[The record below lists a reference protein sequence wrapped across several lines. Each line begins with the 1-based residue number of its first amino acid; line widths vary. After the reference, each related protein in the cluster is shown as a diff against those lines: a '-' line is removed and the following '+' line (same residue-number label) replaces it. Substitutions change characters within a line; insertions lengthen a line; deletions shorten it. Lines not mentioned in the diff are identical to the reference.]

1 MTIQIFNEVTVPFKK
16 RLTSTDHSGLTAVA
30 FYFTDIDNIDN
41 NRSFVTSV
49 VKLDVNGDILE
60 SQAYLGEFNFK
71 VGLVAAKLD
80 YFNPDYDNEKVT
92 YKQIEELNYE
102 TGIYLYNSLPDD
114 LGNRTPRY
122 ILLEGGGD
130 SVSGVFAYLNTFIYR
145 TSGPKDLMCHH
156 IAKDFDKLAQYY
168 PHADYYT
175 SVLYRKYYHDY
186 IAEFNARWDR
196 RDGAESICSYSFY
209 QHLRETRNVD
219 PEIFDIYNDLRTDSH
234 ARLKDMLVD
243 YGSNNRSGCFYM
255 DHYDHYLDGNAIRK
269 FLKYVDGLDY
279 LYDNVDSE
287 SEADDIVEVM
297 KSVLAR
303 REELFAGATDMDIE
317 AFNML
322 PDNLAFGK
330 IRLSTFTIE
339 ESLSEAATGI
349 TDYLPFHLFKTKRM
363 VEDEYK
369 ENDDLVKQSDFA
381 I

>member
-1 MTIQIFNEVTVPFKK
+1 MTTQIFNEVTVPFKK

-92 YKQIEELNYE
+92 YKQIEELNHE

-114 LGNRTPRY
+114 LDNRTPRY
-122 ILLEGGGD
+122 MLLEGGED

-243 YGSNNRSGCFYM
+243 YASNGRSSCFYM
-255 DHYDHYLDGNAIRK
+255 DHHDHQLNGKTIRK
-269 FLKYVDGLDY
+269 FFKYVEGLDY
-279 LYDNVDSE
+279 LYDTVDME
-287 SEADDIVEVM
+287 SEADDIVDLM
-297 KSVLAR
+297 KSIILR
-303 REELFAGATDMDIE
+303 KDLFAGATDMDIE
-317 AFNML
+317 AFNRL
-322 PDNLAFGK
+322 PGSISDGK

-349 TDYLPFHLFKTKRM
+349 KDYLPFHIFKTRQM
-363 VEDEYK
+363 LENEYK
-369 ENDDLVKQSDFA
+369 ENDDLVKQSDF
-381 I
+381 II